1 MKMLQVMMLFVATLI
16 MAQANAAMTDA
27 QLEKLHDRIK
37 QIAEVCIEGEACSGS
52 GIAAGGGAAIEVAA
66 GPRSG
71 ADIYASACAGCHAV
85 GVAGAPKNGDVVAW
99 DERLAKGM
107 DKTLANA
114 ISGINVMPARGLCM
128 DCTDEELTS
137 AINFMAGR
145 D

>member
-1 MKMLQVMMLFVATLI
+1 VKMLQVMMLFVATLV
-16 MAQANAAMTDA
+16 MAQANAATDAMTDA

-37 QIAEVCIEGEACSGS
+37 QIAEVCVEGDACSGS
-52 GIAAGGGAAIEVAA
+52 GGGAAVEVAA

-114 ISGINVMPARGLCM
+114 INGINVMPARGLCM

-145 D
+145 N